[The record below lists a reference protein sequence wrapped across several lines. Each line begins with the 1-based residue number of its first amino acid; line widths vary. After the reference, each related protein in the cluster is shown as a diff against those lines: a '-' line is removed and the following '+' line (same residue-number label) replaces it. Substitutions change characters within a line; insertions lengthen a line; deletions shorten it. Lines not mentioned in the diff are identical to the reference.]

1 LKTKKKTYIL
11 LALVATVWGTIAY
24 KIIAALNPELIKTPQ
39 QSLAQHSDFK
49 VDIKVDTFSINIVN
63 RDPFLGTLLKK
74 TTKKRTK
81 TIKTIQWQPISYQG
95 TIKQNKTKEQI
106 FIVTIKGTQ
115 HLLKKGQVR
124 DSVTLVYGST
134 KSVTMRYKNQ
144 SKSFSLKKQ

>member
-1 LKTKKKTYIL
+1 LKTKKKTYLL
-11 LALVATVWGTIAY
+11 LALVVTVWGTIAY

-39 QSLAQHSDFK
+39 QSLALHSDFK

-124 DSVTLVYGST
+124 DSVTLVYGNT
-134 KSVTMRYKNQ
+134 KSVTMSYKNQ